1 MNRCST
7 VTNHSSLIL
16 HPSSLSFG
24 GQYMK
29 VVVCTKQTP
38 STTADLTV
46 DAAGSV
52 SWEDPGGKPNVVN
65 PWDEYGIE
73 EGILLKENHGATDVI
88 AMTMGDEGSQEA
100 LKTAL
105 AMGCTEAI
113 LLSDAAFAG
122 VDSLGTAK
130 VLAAAVN
137 HVGDVSVVLFGKS
150 AIDGDTGQ
158 TAVQTARKLGWT
170 PLTFVSAIKEIG
182 DGAITVE
189 RLLDDGK
196 ETVTASLPVVISV
209 VKEIND
215 PRYPSFMG
223 IRKAS
228 RAAIPVLSAADLGVD
243 GVGSKVDWSNVYAMP
258 PRVGSVTMIE
268 GDSAQDMAAQLA
280 DKLFEEKVI

>member
-1 MNRCST
+1 
-7 VTNHSSLIL
+7 
-16 HPSSLSFG
+16 
-24 GQYMK
+24 MK

-46 DAAGSV
+46 DAAGNV

-65 PWDEYGIE
+65 PWDEYSIE
-73 EGILLKENHGATDVI
+73 EGILLKENHGVTDVI
-88 AMTMGDEGSQEA
+88 AMTMGDEDSQEA

-105 AMGCTEAI
+105 AMGCTEAV
-113 LLSDAAFAG
+113 LLSDEAFAG
-122 VDSLGTAK
+122 ADTLGTAK

-137 HVGDVSVVLFGKS
+137 HAGDVDMVIFGKS

-170 PLTFVSAIKEIG
+170 PLTFVSAIKEVG

-223 IRKAS
+223 IRKAG
-228 RAAIPVLSAADLGVD
+228 RAKIPVWSAADIGVED
-243 GVGSKVDWSNVYAMP
+243 VGSKVDWSNVYAMP
-258 PRVGSVTMIE
+258 PREGSVEMLE
-268 GDSAQDMAAQLA
+268 GDSAQDMAEELA